1 MKLRTARRPAAFS
14 FVPLVCLPLCFA
26 AGSGRSANAVS
37 VDFVSDN
44 PGLILSS
51 SQDWGELGLNTAAH
65 AAGQKAMPL
74 NIGGKT
80 YAKGLG
86 SHARGEIVLSLEK
99 QYSRFDA
106 EIGVQE
112 QDGLCGSVVFR
123 ARADG
128 VEIFKSGRMDGS
140 TPAQTISFPVEG
152 VGELRLMVND
162 AGDGINCDLGNWAEA
177 RLTRSV
183 TAPPPGAA
191 EETVD
196 MAPFARVV
204 TWDPKRTDGA
214 RASRVE
220 EFRAEDLFTETE
232 LKPDSDG
239 KYRVPVWTNG
249 QARGLQ
255 AASPPTGERTLNRSE
270 GRAPE
275 TSVGCI
281 GLQWLNDRA
290 LWQLALDFGET
301 GQVPPLDAVKVEGW
315 FGESA
320 WQGHWQPLAYELRQ
334 DGGRLVCTID
344 RKARTVQTRK
354 VRWILSVGDQLP
366 SVRLSAF
373 TRSSWGTTNLFVQV
387 ENPKSGARGK
397 LRIENGEERGL
408 QAASSSADQKTS
420 KRPEGRAPGRSE
432 IVWPLSRPLQL
443 TLRYSRPS
451 PFKSDPTV
459 LEFQLP
465 GGNVAVS
472 VQDVLEHDC
481 VYLPDYGL
489 FVAREPLPVTLA
501 DYRQRI
507 ANKKTI
513 LEEVRSM
520 PDQTF
525 AQAMEKTH
533 HAVQRE
539 GPVMLSLA
547 CDNTKFILERDGAL
561 RCLVYTNAAVSMHD
575 ARNTARR
582 VGFKPTFGD
591 GTSTNLTRMLDGEW
605 LPIPVIEVQSGG
617 VTYRQRSFVAPT
629 DEPGEHPTR
638 LNRPAVCV
646 VEFTMTNTLAQA
658 AEAALALAFSA
669 GSNVPVTLKPAERGW
684 RLLSDAEAQ
693 GFVATAAA
701 GPLNATVQNRT
712 LRLGGA
718 LPAGGGARCV
728 VFLPAGPGVKLA
740 GRTAAQL
747 RAATENYWNAVLA
760 PATQIETPDRLL
772 NNVIRASQVRCLIAG
787 RNEADGA
794 RIAAWIAA
802 IAYGPLE
809 SESHSP
815 IRGMDFLGHEDFARK
830 SLDFF
835 IHRYNTNGF
844 LTTGYTTFGTAW
856 HLWTVGEHYQL
867 HRNKAWLKQVAPE
880 LARVCHWIV
889 RQTEKTKKLDARGNP
904 VPEYG
909 LMPPGVLADW
919 NSFAYHF
926 CMNAYYVAALRE
938 VGIALKDIGHP
949 DAPFFINQSEELRKN
964 TMRAYAWTQ
973 SRAPALP
980 LRNGTWIAHYPS
992 QVHSPGNLADFFPG
1006 QDAGRSWCYNVELG
1020 AHQLVPA
1027 GVLAPRSR
1035 EVGQMMDHM
1044 EDVQFLADGWFDYP
1058 ATMNHADWFNNGGF
1072 SKVQPYY
1079 TRNAEIYAMRDE
1091 VKPFVR
1097 SYFNS
1102 IASLLNP
1109 EVLTFWEHFRHS
1121 GAWDKT
1127 HETGYFLQQTRFM
1140 LAMEHGRELWLAPLI
1155 TSNWL
1160 KDGLTV
1166 SATRVP
1172 TRFGPVSFRIH
1183 SRVKDGYITAHVEP
1197 PAHFSGRAIVL
1208 RLRHPD
1214 GKSIRSV
1221 TVNGKPHTDFDATR
1235 ETITLPETTKSLGV
1249 RAEF

>member
-1 MKLRTARRPAAFS
+1 
-14 FVPLVCLPLCFA
+14 
-26 AGSGRSANAVS
+26 
-37 VDFVSDN
+37 VDFVSDS
-44 PGLILSS
+44 PGLILTS
-51 SQDWGELGLNTAAH
+51 SQEWGELGINAAAH
-65 AAGQKAMPL
+65 PAGQKKPTAMQ
-74 NIGGKT
+74 IGDKT

-86 SHARGEIVLSLEK
+86 SHARGEIVLSLER
-99 QYSRFDA
+99 QYSRFEA
-106 EIGVQE
+106 EIGVQR
-112 QDGLCGSVVFR
+112 QDGNCGSVVFR
-123 ARADG
+123 ALGDG
-128 VEIFKSGRMDGS
+128 VEIFKSTKIDGS
-140 TPAQTISFPVEG
+140 MPAQPVSFSVEG
-152 VGELRLMVND
+152 VGELRLLVND
-162 AGDGINCDLGNWAEA
+162 GGDGIACDLGNWAEA
-177 RLTRSV
+177 RLTR
-183 TAPPPGAA
+183 AINPPPPQAA
-191 EETVD
+191 ENSVD
-196 MAPFARVV
+196 VAQFARVA
-204 TWDPKRTDGA
+204 TWDPKRSDGA
-214 RASRVE
+214 RANRVQ

-232 LKPDSDG
+232 LKPNADG
-239 KYRVPVWTNG
+239 TYTVPAWTNG
-249 QARGLQ
+249 
-255 AASPPTGERTLNRSE
+255 
-270 GRAPE
+270 
-275 TSVGCI
+275 VGCI
-281 GLQWLNDRA
+281 GLQWLNSRA
-290 LWQLALDFGET
+290 VRELALEFPDVS
-301 GQVPPLDAVKVEGW
+301 QVPSPKSVKVEGW

-320 WQGHWQPLAYELRQ
+320 WQGNWQPLAYQLQQVER
-334 DGGRLVCTID
+334 RLICTLD
-344 RKARTVQTRK
+344 RKARAIQTRK
-354 VRWILSVGDQLP
+354 IRWILPASSKPQ
-366 SVRLSAF
+366 SVRLSAI
-373 TRSSWGTTNLFVQV
+373 TRSTWGTTNLFVQI

-397 LRIENGEERGL
+397 LRIENGEPVNK
-408 QAASSSADQKTS
+408 SALRT
-420 KRPEGRAPGRSE
+420 PHSE
-432 IVWPLSRPLQL
+432 IPWSLAKPLQL

-465 GGNVAVS
+465 AGKVAVG
-472 VQDVLEHDC
+472 VEDVLENDC

-501 DYRQRI
+501 DYKQRI
-507 ANKKTI
+507 AAKKTV
-513 LEEVRSM
+513 LEEVRAM

-525 AQAMEKTH
+525 AQAMAKTH
-533 HAVQRE
+533 HEIQRE
-539 GPVMLSLA
+539 GIVVLSLS
-547 CDNTKFILERDGAL
+547 CDNAKFVMDRAGGIRALETR
-561 RCLVYTNAAVSMHD
+561 NI
-575 ARNTARR
+575 ARQDYADRLAFR
-582 VGFKPTFGD
+582 PRI
-591 GTSTNLTRMLDGEW
+591 GTTNLTRWLEGRW
-605 LPIPVIEVQSGG
+605 LPIPVVEWQEGG
-617 VTYRQRSFVAPT
+617 VTYRQRAFVAPT
-629 DEPGEHPTR
+629 DEPGDNPTR
-638 LNRPAVCV
+638 LNRSSVCV
-646 VEFTMTNTLAQA
+646 IEFTATNSMSEPKA
-658 AEAALALAFSA
+658 ADISLTFQSPTNAPLEFEHRP
-669 GSNVPVTLKPAERGW
+669 NGW
-684 RLLSDAEAQ
+684 RLENPNGKL
-693 GFVATAAA
+693 GFIATNNAA
-701 GPLNATVQNRT
+701 PLTATVQKGMVKLT
-712 LRLGGA
+712 GT
-718 LPAGGGARCV
+718 LPANSGARCV
-728 VFLPAGPGVKLA
+728 VFLSGVGDGSL
-740 GRTAAQL
+740 GSLTTDQL
-747 RAATENYWNAVLA
+747 RAATESYWKAVLA
-760 PATQIETPDRLL
+760 PAAQIETPDPLL
-772 NNVIRASQVRCLIAG
+772 NDVIRSSEVRCLIAG

-802 IAYGPLE
+802 ITYGPLE

-815 IRGMDFLGHEDFARK
+815 IRGMDLLGYEDFARK

-867 HRNKAWLKQVAPE
+867 YRDKAWLKQVAPE
-880 LARVCHWIV
+880 LARVCHWVV

-919 NSFAYHF
+919 NSFAYHY

-938 VGIALKDIGHP
+938 VGRALKDIGHS
-949 DAPFFINQSEELRKN
+949 DAQFFINQSEELRKN

-980 LRNGTWIAHYPS
+980 LRNGTWIADYSS
-992 QVHSPGNLADFFPG
+992 QVHSPGKLADFFPG

-1035 EVGQMMDHM
+1035 EVRQMMDHM

-1079 TRNAEIYAMRDE
+1079 TRNHEIYAMQDE

-1121 GAWDKT
+1121 GAPDKT

-1140 LAMEHGRELWLAPLI
+1140 MAMEHGNELWLAPLI

-1160 KDGLTV
+1160 KHGLTV

-1172 TRFGPVSFRIH
+1172 TRFGKVSYRLNSH
-1183 SRVKDGYITAHVEP
+1183 VNDGYIEAHVEP
-1197 PAHFSGRAIVL
+1197 PARFSGKAVVL

-1221 TVNGKPHTDFDATR
+1221 TVNGKKHTDFDVKR
-1235 ETITLPETTKSLGV
+1235 KTITLPRGTKPLDV